1 MTDATRL
8 AQLIVNRLLGTISA
22 SEEAELDAWLDES
35 PENLA
40 FMENE
45 IRPVVLAQDL
55 EILAEMDEE
64 ALDEKT
70 WAEIEQAITKEPTV
84 PHTPRKQNKTLQLI
98 AFPAA
103 AIFILLIIKT
113 YLWPALPEFSRTYGE
128 IWQSQSSGMTK
139 PVQRPMLTI
148 SKDAVLY
155 LDTLP
160 EGKMASLGKWL
171 ILKVSRQHIAYV
183 LMDKKKGATPMADS
197 GYNVISLPPGTGV
210 WQITLPDRSRVF
222 LDQGSSLSFSV
233 HPAGIKPPLRLVA
246 LNGQAFFEVS
256 HDSQSPFILETNK
269 GEIKVRGTSFSI
281 RDYQKEPT
289 AVILQYAGKL
299 EISNGNRSKFLDSAQ
314 RATIDPAIADISVDK
329 NVNLPPH
336 PFAQFETFD
345 FSQQNLISALNEVAK
360 YYRIPKIHVDQRLD
374 TTTPGKL
381 RMGKVPKDLPLNQLL
396 AQLEQND
403 MHFKATEEMITVTK

>member
-22 SEEAELDAWLDES
+22 SEEAELNAWLDES

-55 EILAEMDEE
+55 ETLAEMDEE

-70 WAEIEQAITKEPTV
+70 WAEIEQAITSE
-84 PHTPRKQNKTLQLI
+84 KQKKPLWI
-98 AFPAA
+98 VVFPAA
-103 AIFILLIIKT
+103 AILIFLVIRS
-113 YLWPALPEFSRTYGE
+113 YLWPALPEFSRTHGE

-171 ILKVSRQHIAYV
+171 ILKVSSQHIAYV
-183 LMDKKKGATPMADS
+183 LMDKTKAVTPLADS
-197 GYNVISLPPGTGV
+197 VYNVISLPPGTGV
-210 WQITLPDRSRVF
+210 WQITLPDHSRVF

-233 HPAGIKPPLRLVA
+233 HPAGIKPPLRLAA

-256 HDSQSPFILETNK
+256 HDPQSPFILETNK

-299 EISNGNRSKFLDSAQ
+299 EISNGNRSKLLDSAQ
-314 RATIDPAIADISVDK
+314 RATIDPAIADIHVK
-329 NVNLPPH
+329 ENVTLPQQPAS
-336 PFAQFETFD
+336 PPEAFD
-345 FSQQNLISALNEVAK
+345 FSRQNLTSAVNEVAK
-360 YYRIPKIHVDQRLD
+360 YYGIPKTVFGNGLD
-374 TTTPGKL
+374 TVTPGKF
-381 RMGKVPKDLPLNQLL
+381 RMGKIPKDLPLNQLL
-396 AQLEQND
+396 NALETDD
-403 MHFKATEEMITVTK
+403 MHFEANEEAITVTK